1 MENKLPKNIS
11 LSANGKGYI
20 VSISIKK
27 SANSNIKTAY
37 IGTFESITEAI
48 KKRDDFVIKNYNE
61 ITKGYLPRGISYK
74 KDKETFQAHLNIKG
88 VIIYI
93 GCSKNIN
100 EIIEIRNNFIDSL
113 K

>member
-1 MENKLPKNIS
+1 MKNKLPKNIS
-11 LSANGKGYI
+11 LSKNRKSYI

-27 SANSNIKTAY
+27 TANSDDKTAY
-37 IGTFESITEAI
+37 VGTFENISEAI
-48 KKRDDFVIKNYNE
+48 KKRDNFVIENYNG

-74 KDKETFQAHLNIKG
+74 KDKNIFQAHLSINGK
-88 VIIYI
+88 VIYI

-100 EIIEIRNNFIDSL
+100 EIIDIRNNFIDSL

>member
-1 MENKLPKNIS
+1 MKNKLPKNIS
-11 LSANGKGYI
+11 LSANGKSFI

-27 SANSNIKTAY
+27 NANSDIKTVY

-48 KKRDDFVIKNYNE
+48 KKRDDFVIENYNG

-74 KDKETFQAHLNIKG
+74 KDKEIFQAHLSIDG
-88 VIIYI
+88 TVIYI
-93 GCSKNIN
+93 GCSKSIN
-100 EIIEIRNNFIDSL
+100 EIIEIRNEFIDSL